1 MCNDCLFFSHFD
13 KHLPKK
19 IVDPQLFE
27 DYLLQISFQF
37 QEFISLP
44 KIMDAIDSFHI
55 PFVLNL
61 VDNILWQ
68 Y

>member
-1 MCNDCLFFSHFD
+1 LSSFFSHFD

-19 IVDPQLFE
+19 EIVDAQPFE
-27 DYLLQISFQF
+27 DHLLHISFQF
-37 QEFISLP
+37 LKFTSLP
-44 KIMDAIDSFHI
+44 KIMDAIDSLHI
-55 PFVLNL
+55 PFVKNL